1 MGIVMVSTTSQ
12 PISVGQTISFDVR
25 VEPNGAENIAAAQLA
40 IRFDPDVLE
49 VVNVTHDVATLPI
62 PIGSPAIENGDGTAF
77 FPALT
82 FTPLSADQAPFRFAT
97 IEFKAIGLPD
107 GGATQVVFEVD
118 LDRKTAVVNAM
129 GEIVLNEAQD
139 YSGARIEIVP

>member
-49 VVNVTHDVATLPI
+49 VVNVTPNPPKDGL
-62 PIGSPAIENGDGTAF
+62 GDSP
-77 FPALT
+77 
-82 FTPLSADQAPFRFAT
+82 
-97 IEFKAIGLPD
+97 
-107 GGATQVVFEVD
+107 
-118 LDRKTAVVNAM
+118 
-129 GEIVLNEAQD
+129 
-139 YSGARIEIVP
+139 

>member
-1 MGIVMVSTTSQ
+1 M
-12 PISVGQTISFDVR
+12 SF
-25 VEPNGAENIAAAQLA
+25 GG
-40 IRFDPDVLE
+40 FG
-49 VVNVTHDVATLPI
+49 VTHDVATLPI

-129 GEIVLNEAQD
+129 DEIVLNEAQD